1 MKDFKK
7 KILNLGFSVQSNG
20 EESQISGKSLFL
32 ICLTAILFMMA
43 VTVIVFFVA
52 VKGSEE
58 AQCNWIAVGG
68 RLAGN
73 AGARA
78 VSQDSAAVF

>member
-1 MKDFKK
+1 MRDFKK
-7 KILNLGFSVQSNG
+7 KILNLGFSLQSSG
-20 EESQISGKSLFL
+20 GESQITGKTLFL

-58 AQCNWIAVGG
+58 VLVPNVTGLQLEEGLLEMQV
-68 RLAGN
+68 R
-73 AGARA
+73 
-78 VSQDSAAVF
+78 